1 MKVFLHGNE
10 AWRVD
15 YVAERDSV
23 SRREALKNI
32 KEVDEKRASFHK
44 FCTGKE
50 WEDASQ
56 YQLSID
62 TGKLDISDA
71 ADMII
76 NYINA
81 KNIGQKH
88 L

>member
-1 MKVFLHGNE
+1 M
-10 AWRVD
+10 
-15 YVAERDSV
+15 ERDSIN
-23 SRREALKNI
+23 EKKAAKLI

-62 TGKLDISDA
+62 TGLVGIEQSA
-71 ADMII
+71 QLII
-76 NYINA
+76 DYINL
-81 KNIGQKH
+81 KKKSI
-88 L
+88 